1 MANYAWQSNINV
13 CANLH
18 APSPD
23 TTVCNCERPPPP
35 PESPPPEPRFP
46 RSGTSV
52 GSTRDSMPQTIPQTH
67 AHHHR
72 RKQQFATVRGRR
84 LHPNHRRR
92 NHAVPGR
99 ALLSSTTS
107 GGNKIICWVFLGCRP
122 NSRLHIAT
130 TETLPCI
137 TARDHNSQ
145 SAATSV
151 NLSAS
156 SQPTSRSLCS
166 NKTHAATAASKADPA
181 GDTQ

>member
-1 MANYAWQSNINV
+1 MSVQTYMHHRRIQQFATVRGRRLRENHHRRN
-13 CANLH
+13 H
-18 APSPD
+18 AFPD
-23 TTVCNCERPPPP
+23 QAHLW
-35 PESPPPEPRFP
+35 
-46 RSGTSV
+46 

-72 RKQQFATVRGRR
+72 RKQQFATVRG
-84 LHPNHRRR
+84 RRR